1 MHVYNYISFL
11 KTSFKKFFNFKQ
23 LKQVIKAEKLLNKFI
38 KAKKLLN
45 IKSLPADKTWRL
57 KKIRDQAFL
66 VFLKGLTF
74 ESDYSKFL
82 KKNEVI

>member
-1 MHVYNYISFL
+1 MHAYNYISFL

-23 LKQVIKAEKLLNKFI
+23 LRQVIKAKELST
-38 KAKKLLN
+38 
-45 IKSLPADKTWRL
+45 IKSSLADKTWQL

-66 VFLKGLTF
+66 VFFKGF
-74 ESDYSKFL
+74 NIKSDYSKFL

>member
-23 LKQVIKAEKLLNKFI
+23 LRQVIKAKKFST
-38 KAKKLLN
+38 
-45 IKSLPADKTWRL
+45 IKSSLADKTWQL

-66 VFLKGLTF
+66 VFFKGF
-74 ESDYSKFL
+74 
-82 KKNEVI
+82 NI

>member
-23 LKQVIKAEKLLNKFI
+23 LKQVIKA
-38 KAKKLLN
+38 KKLST
-45 IKSLPADKTWRL
+45 IKSSLADKTWQL

-66 VFLKGLTF
+66 VSLKGLTF
-74 ESDYSKFL
+74 KSDYSKFL

>member
-11 KTSFKKFFNFKQ
+11 KTSFKKFFNLKP
-23 LKQVIKAEKLLNKFI
+23 LKQVIKALI
-38 KAKKLLN
+38 KAHQLIKLE
-45 IKSLPADKTWRL
+45 RY

-66 VFLKGLTF
+66 VFLKSLTF
-74 ESDYSKFL
+74 KSDYSGFL

>member
-11 KTSFKKFFNFKQ
+11 KTSFKKFFNLKQ
-23 LKQVIKAEKLLNKFI
+23 LKQVI

-45 IKSLPADKTWRL
+45 IKSSLADKTWQL

-66 VFLKGLTF
+66 VFFKGF
-74 ESDYSKFL
+74 NIKSDYSKFL

>member
-23 LKQVIKAEKLLNKFI
+23 LKQVIKA
-38 KAKKLLN
+38 KKLST
-45 IKSLPADKTWRL
+45 IKSSLADKTWQL

-66 VFLKGLTF
+66 VFFKGF
-74 ESDYSKFL
+74 NIKSDYSKFL